1 MCDVRGGFGKALSKK
16 GLGNIIVRMVL
27 RAGRRVSREQLKQ
40 DTRPNDDGIRAPVEF
55 VGRRRTFFPLPL
67 FTLNQENQA
76 SPPFFILKVG

>member
-40 DTRPNDDGIRAPVEF
+40 DP
-55 VGRRRTFFPLPL
+55 RTTAYGLPL
-67 FTLNQENQA
+67 LVPYNYLLLR
-76 SPPFFILKVG
+76 SPDPSGSNPPCLTVP